1 MNRFSLFSAVLPS
14 CGHPA
19 PDMTLR
25 FVVFQNAAYLMVQLW
40 IYVFQ
45 PFGDVFMYRAFAY
58 AEFARCTAHRRLVFY
73 NVFAE
78 FYRTVFNNAFQ
89 WAPPL
94 IFYFLYH
101 AYENKRQVMQI
112 DAEVEGHRRY
122 QNSKYEIKSLIL
134 LSILFYNRP
143 KTVCKI
149 LKSGS
154 Y

>member
-58 AEFARCTAHRRLVFY
+58 AEFARCTAHLSPCFLQCIRRVLPHGL
-73 NVFAE
+73 
-78 FYRTVFNNAFQ
+78 Q
-89 WAPPL
+89 QCLSMGSPL

-112 DAEVEGHRRY
+112 DAEVEGHRSP
-122 QNSKYEIKSLIL
+122 QNLKY
-134 LSILFYNRP
+134 
-143 KTVCKI
+143 
-149 LKSGS
+149 
-154 Y
+154 

>member
-1 MNRFSLFSAVLPS
+1 MIFYTCVTGMRKVMNRFSLFSAVLPS

-89 WAPPL
+89 WAPP
-94 IFYFLYH
+94 
-101 AYENKRQVMQI
+101 
-112 DAEVEGHRRY
+112 
-122 QNSKYEIKSLIL
+122 
-134 LSILFYNRP
+134 
-143 KTVCKI
+143 
-149 LKSGS
+149 
-154 Y
+154 

>member
-1 MNRFSLFSAVLPS
+1 MGS
-14 CGHPA
+14 
-19 PDMTLR
+19 
-25 FVVFQNAAYLMVQLW
+25 
-40 IYVFQ
+40 
-45 PFGDVFMYRAFAY
+45 
-58 AEFARCTAHRRLVFY
+58 
-73 NVFAE
+73 
-78 FYRTVFNNAFQ
+78 
-89 WAPPL
+89 PL